1 MRMVV
6 VVSWGGWWRGR
17 GQMHGWED
25 VEKIG
30 GGVIIASARCQAGGR
45 GGGWSWQVSS
55 RGWSRSRG
63 GRCGGRCRQ
72 GGIQQRTALFWLW
85 FLICWLASLLVRFR
99 LICRLNSGAL
109 PLLISWWCIGNC
121 FSIAAVILCAL
132 CSSSTAPS
140 RGRSP
145 FCRSRSSSRSSAATR
160 LMLLRRRTSRLI
172 GWRSWHFW
180 LVLWSSTLH
189 TRFGF
194 LMTCSFLSETDH
206 SMILLPSS
214 SQT

>member
-1 MRMVV
+1 
-6 VVSWGGWWRGR
+6 
-17 GQMHGWED
+17 MHGWED

-63 GRCGGRCRQ
+63 GRCGSRCRQ

-99 LICRLNSGAL
+99 LICRLSSGAL
-109 PLLISWWCIGNC
+109 PLFISWWCIGNC

-172 GWRSWHFW
+172 GWRSWHFFW
-180 LVLWSSTLH
+180 YNDELRLTKFVGF
-189 TRFGF
+189 RFACEWG
-194 LMTCSFLSETDH
+194 SGYVY
-206 SMILLPSS
+206 
-214 SQT
+214 